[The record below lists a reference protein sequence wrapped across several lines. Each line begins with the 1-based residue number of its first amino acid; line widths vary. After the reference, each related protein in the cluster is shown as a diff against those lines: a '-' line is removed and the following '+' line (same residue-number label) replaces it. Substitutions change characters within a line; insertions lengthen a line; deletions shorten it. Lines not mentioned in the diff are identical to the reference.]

1 MTENVKKMLELVR
14 SKEYRKNRINNE
26 GYDLTEVYENNP
38 RIYEAL
44 MLEDMARRETPYILE
59 GDIFG
64 FNRRNKYCPHY
75 YKDGTL
81 MLCAWGNV
89 TPNYRRVIESGFDSI
104 LEDIAAYERSADEG
118 QRLFYEYMRRDI
130 AVVTDICERYR
141 KHAEEIGNVRIA
153 KALEHIPARPARSFY
168 EACLFFKIIVYT
180 LRLANHSHVTIGR
193 FDQYMYSYFKRDL
206 EKGVPEEELFE
217 ILEMLFISLNVDSDL
232 YFGMQQG
239 DNGQS
244 MVLGGFDKHGNDMF
258 NELSRLCMEAS
269 YEINMI
275 DPKINL
281 RVSKR
286 TPDWQYVLGTKLTK
300 QGLGFPQYCND
311 DIVVPYL
318 ISMGYDEDDAYNYTV
333 AACWEYISPN
343 NGFDV
348 PNQRSFLLPLFV
360 NQALHANLRQS
371 RSFDELMAHVR
382 EHLKNEA
389 DKIIEFY
396 AKLPTKDVIQYISLF
411 IDGCLEK
418 GRDVSRGGARYY
430 NKGAHGTGLSNA
442 IDALVAVK
450 KVIFDDKT
458 VTPDE
463 LLDALNA
470 DFEGYEDVRKILLD
484 CPKMGNNDEY
494 VDDVAKELIDYY
506 ATAFN
511 GRDNGQGGIWRAG
524 SGSAQGYATHASET
538 PATADGRKAGDYY
551 ACSFSP
557 AITTKL
563 NGPLSVIQS
572 FTKFDLKKI
581 CNGGPLTMEL
591 HDTVFRNEEGEKKVA
606 QLVKAF
612 VALGGHQL
620 QLNAINR
627 DRLLDAK
634 AHPEDHKNLIVR
646 VWGWSG
652 YFCELDTAY
661 QDHIIRRTE
670 FTV

>member
-1 MTENVKKMLELVR
+1 
-14 SKEYRKNRINNE
+14 
-26 GYDLTEVYENNP
+26 
-38 RIYEAL
+38 
-44 MLEDMARRETPYILE
+44 
-59 GDIFG
+59 
-64 FNRRNKYCPHY
+64 
-75 YKDGTL
+75 
-81 MLCAWGNV
+81 
-89 TPNYRRVIESGFDSI
+89 
-104 LEDIAAYERSADEG
+104 
-118 QRLFYEYMRRDI
+118 
-130 AVVTDICERYR
+130 
-141 KHAEEIGNVRIA
+141 
-153 KALEHIPARPARSFY
+153 
-168 EACLFFKIIVYT
+168 
-180 LRLANHSHVTIGR
+180 
-193 FDQYMYSYFKRDL
+193 
-206 EKGVPEEELFE
+206 
-217 ILEMLFISLNVDSDL
+217 
-232 YFGMQQG
+232 
-239 DNGQS
+239 
-244 MVLGGFDKHGNDMF
+244 
-258 NELSRLCMEAS
+258 
-269 YEINMI
+269 
-275 DPKINL
+275 
-281 RVSKR
+281 
-286 TPDWQYVLGTKLTK
+286 
-300 QGLGFPQYCND
+300 
-311 DIVVPYL
+311 
-318 ISMGYDEDDAYNYTV
+318 
-333 AACWEYISPN
+333 
-343 NGFDV
+343 
-348 PNQRSFLLPLFV
+348 
-360 NQALHANLRQS
+360 
-371 RSFDELMAHVR
+371 
-382 EHLKNEA
+382 
-389 DKIIEFY
+389 
-396 AKLPTKDVIQYISLF
+396 
-411 IDGCLEK
+411 
-418 GRDVSRGGARYY
+418 VSRGGARYY
-430 NKGAHGTGLSNA
+430 NKGIHGTGLSNA

-506 ATAFN
+506 AAAFN

>member
-1 MTENVKKMLELVR
+1 MTEKVKKMHELVR
-14 SKEYRKNRINNE
+14 SKEYRRNRINNE
-26 GYDLTEVYENNP
+26 GYDLTSVYKNNP
-38 RIYEAL
+38 RTYETV
-44 MLEDMARRETPYILE
+44 MFEDMASRETPYILD

-64 FNRRNKYCPHY
+64 FNRRNVHCPHY
-75 YKDGTL
+75 YRDGKRID
-81 MLCAWGNV
+81 CASGNI
-89 TPNYRRVIESGFDSI
+89 TPNYRRIIESGFDSI
-104 LEDIAAYERSADEG
+104 LKDISSYEKNADER
-118 QRLFYEYMRRDI
+118 QRLFYECIRRDI
-130 AVVTDICERYR
+130 SVVTDICERYR
-141 KHAEEIGNVRIA
+141 KYAKEIGNVRIA

-193 FDQYMYSYFKRDL
+193 FDQYMYSYFKQDL
-206 EKGVPEEELFE
+206 ERGVSKEELFE
-217 ILEMLFISLNVDSDL
+217 ILEMLFISLNVDNDV

-244 MVLGGFDKHGNDMF
+244 MVLGGFDKDGNDTF
-258 NELSRLCMEAS
+258 NELSRMCMEAS

-281 RVSKR
+281 RVSKK
-286 TPDWQYVLGTKLTK
+286 TPDWQYDLGTKLTK

-343 NGFDV
+343 NGFDI
-348 PNQRSFLLPLFV
+348 PNQRSFVLPFYV
-360 NQALHANLRQS
+360 NEALHNNLRTS
-371 RSFDELMAHVR
+371 NSFEELMTRVGAHIKR
-382 EHLKNEA
+382 EA

-396 AKLPTKDVIQYISLF
+396 ARYPNKDAIQYISLF
-411 IDGCLEK
+411 VDGCLEK
-418 GRDVSRGGARYY
+418 GVDVFQGGAKYN
-430 NKGAHGTGLSNA
+430 NKGIHGTGLSNA
-442 IDALVAVK
+442 VDALTAVK
-450 KVIFDDKT
+450 KVIYDEKS

-463 LLDALNA
+463 LIAALNA
-470 DFEGYEDVRKILLD
+470 DFVGYEELRKKLLD
-484 CPKMGNNDEY
+484 CPKMGNNDDY
-494 VDDVAKELIDYY
+494 ADDVAAELIDYY
-506 ATAFN
+506 SSAFN
-511 GRDNGQGGIWRAG
+511 GRDNGHGGVWRAG
-524 SGSAQGYATHASET
+524 SGSAQGYASHASDT
-538 PATADGRKAGDYY
+538 PATADGRKAGGYY

-557 AITTKL
+557 AITTRL

-591 HDTVFRNEEGEKKVA
+591 HDTVFRNQEGEKKVS

-627 DRLLDAK
+627 DRLLEAK

-652 YFCELDTAY
+652 YFCELDPVY
-661 QDHIIRRTE
+661 QEHIIRRTE
-670 FTV
+670 FTF